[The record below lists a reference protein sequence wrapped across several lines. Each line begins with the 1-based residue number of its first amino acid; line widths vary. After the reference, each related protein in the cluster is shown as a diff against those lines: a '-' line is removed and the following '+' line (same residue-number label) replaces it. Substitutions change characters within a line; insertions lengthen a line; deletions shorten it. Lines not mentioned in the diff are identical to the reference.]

1 MKRLSFS
8 DLTLYLL
15 FLYLSNELICPP
27 DSFKSNDN
35 YWDKKDYL
43 DSENEYYGFLF
54 NYKVGVNYYY
64 DKWFGIYYEN
74 KSFSTENP
82 ISTFSSI
89 DYEITNNIHLYDSL
103 QSKISIEINS
113 NLLGEGEYDLYFKIM
128 KKDNDK
134 IDFSVELSKKNQYY
148 Q

>member
-1 MKRLSFS
+1 MKKLSFS

-15 FLYLSNELICPP
+15 FLYLSNELLLCPP

-54 NYKVGVNYYY
+54 NYKVEKNYY

-82 ISTFSSI
+82 ISTLSSI
-89 DYEITNNIHLYDSL
+89 DYEITNNIHIYDFL
-103 QSKISIEINS
+103 QRKISIEINP
-113 NLLGEGEYDLYFKIM
+113 NLI
-128 KKDNDK
+128 KK
-134 IDFSVELSKKNQYY
+134 KKKENMIYILE
-148 Q
+148 